1 MLAIAGGKG
10 GSGKTTTTLGL
21 ARAIDGP
28 TLAVDADCDLPNLH
42 ALAGVPRAAAP
53 SGRGHADPASTDDT
67 RIVPAPGDVPD
78 GIGGRLR
85 RLREREAGASSVA
98 VGDDAVDGRGRDGVS
113 SDCEVRSHSV
123 VSERDGGSGGVA
135 SERDSRGSGFTSE
148 HDGRNRSGFDA
159 RSADED
165 DAPVTILVD
174 CPAGAGPDATVPLRV
189 ADGVL
194 VVATPCVAALRD
206 AAKTAAMARA
216 VGTPVVGGVLTRARL
231 APPGVE
237 DLLGCRILGAV
248 PPAAHSTAADPLRD
262 PAVRRAYDELAESLS
277 ERPNT

>member
-42 ALAGVPRAAAP
+42 AMAGVPRAAAP
-53 SGRGHADPASTDDT
+53 GGRGHADPASTDDT
-67 RIVPAPGDVPD
+67 RIVPAPGDAPD

-85 RLREREAGASSVA
+85 RLREREAGASPVV
-98 VGDDAVDGRGRDGVS
+98 VGDDAVDGRGRDGVG
-113 SDCEVRSHSV
+113 SDCDDRSGGV
-123 VSERDGGSGGVA
+123 VSGPGGRSGGVA
-135 SERDSRGSGFTSE
+135 GERDAGGRGFVSERDSRSG
-148 HDGRNRSGFDA
+148 GGFDA
-159 RSADED
+159 RSTDRD
-165 DAPVTILVD
+165 VPVTVLVD

-194 VVATPCVAALRD
+194 IVATPCVAALRD

-216 VGTPVVGGVLTRARL
+216 VGTPVVGGALTRARL

-248 PPAAHSTAADPLRD
+248 PPAAHSTAADPLCD
-262 PAVRRAYDELAESLS
+262 PAVRRAYDELADSLS